1 MCNCDD
7 CDLRPL
13 HSIGASTCDPCYMAY
28 QDILQTSSGKSDGLD
43 ASGFGVLNMDVKRG
57 KAGADD
63 EEAVREAANDVPS
76 EH

>member
-1 MCNCDD
+1 
-7 CDLRPL
+7 
-13 HSIGASTCDPCYMAY
+13 MAY